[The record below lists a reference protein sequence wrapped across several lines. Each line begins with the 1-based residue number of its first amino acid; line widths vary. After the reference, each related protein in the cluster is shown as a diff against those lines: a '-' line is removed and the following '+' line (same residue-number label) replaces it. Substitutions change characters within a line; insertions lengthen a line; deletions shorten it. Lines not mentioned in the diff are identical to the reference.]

1 MDKPKIKYEI
11 TGGELKTPLE
21 GEIIIP
27 PENTARKDIEEGE
40 FKIITEP
47 TSKEVAEIVAKAK
60 RDGIIGDIPNPDEK
74 SSENGR

>member
-11 TGGELKTPLE
+11 VGGELKTPLE

-40 FKIITEP
+40 FRIITEP
-47 TSKEVAEIVAKAK
+47 TSKEVEAFVEDAK
-60 RDGIIGDIPNPDEK
+60 RKGITDIPNPEEK
-74 SSENGR
+74 LGENGR